1 MVGAEVTSYDLVFT
15 SALEIV
21 FFSIRQKL
29 VNRLDNSANSVIQQ
43 HRFQFGNAMGLAF
56 TEILKRLGV

>member
-21 FFSIRQKL
+21 FFF
-29 VNRLDNSANSVIQQ
+29 DSAKV
-43 HRFQFGNAMGLAF
+43 GEP
-56 TEILKRLGV
+56 T